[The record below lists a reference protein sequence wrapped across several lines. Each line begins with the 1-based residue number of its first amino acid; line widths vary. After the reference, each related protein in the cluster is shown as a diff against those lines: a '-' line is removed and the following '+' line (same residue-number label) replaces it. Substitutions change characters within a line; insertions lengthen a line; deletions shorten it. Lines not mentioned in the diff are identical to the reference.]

1 MVRTRFFYSTLANSE
16 CHDFKMGVMKMK
28 RLVIVCTSFIFI
40 SLILTGIS
48 YANIDPASVMGM
60 WLFNDKNDVG
70 KDSSKNGNN
79 GDVGGKPEWTD
90 KGKFDGGLHFD
101 ATDDLIKVPM
111 TIDYK
116 EITVMVW
123 VSEEGS
129 PVRPRIVSNDH
140 TDVSNKG
147 FQLMYNTAGSGSWFD
162 IGTGGTHV
170 EAQFAYVAKVGE
182 WYHYTGTYDGSKLK
196 AYINGEMKVEMSASG
211 AIADSGIDVHIG
223 SSTYGFSDGLK
234 GVLDEVAIFNK
245 ALNADDIAKIMSNG
259 LEKSAGLIAVESKGK
274 LASTWGGIKKQY

>member
-1 MVRTRFFYSTLANSE
+1 
-16 CHDFKMGVMKMK
+16 MK
-28 RLVIVCTSFIFI
+28 RLVIICISFIFI

-70 KDSSKNGNN
+70 KDSSKSGNN
-79 GDVGGKPEWTD
+79 GDVSGKPEWTD
-90 KGKFDGGLHFD
+90 KGKFGGGLHFD

-162 IGTGGTHV
+162 IGTGGANV
-170 EAQFAYVAKVGE
+170 AAQFAYVAKVGE
-182 WYHYTGTYDGSKLK
+182 WYHYTGTYDGSKLR

-245 ALNADDIAKIMSNG
+245 ALSADDIKKIMDNG
-259 LEKSAGLIAVESKGK
+259 LEKATGMAAVKSTGK
-274 LASTWGGIKKQY
+274 LAATWGGIKDQY